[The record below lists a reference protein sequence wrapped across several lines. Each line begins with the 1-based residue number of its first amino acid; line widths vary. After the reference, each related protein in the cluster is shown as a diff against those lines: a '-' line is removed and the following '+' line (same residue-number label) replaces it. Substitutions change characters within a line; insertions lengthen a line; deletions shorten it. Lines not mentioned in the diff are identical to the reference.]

1 MKRIEILMQF
11 LVKIKFSTQYLIKE
25 KEKEKLNQLNV
36 NQHKKMSLIQILKHL
51 TLDVKKEQ
59 KENNL

>member
-36 NQHKKMSLIQILKHL
+36 NQHKKLSLIQILKHL